1 ERLHLLPVE
10 RRLLLQPSDR
20 QLARVRRFARRRR
33 ARVRLG
39 QLEAQAL
46 ERGLDRG
53 QVRRGCRLARPGA
66 GERRPGRVDRLAEQA
81 VTAGELHLLPAPQL
95 FAQPLVAPRLR
106 RLPLERAALLL
117 HLENDV
123 VDARQVLLRGLEL
136 QLRRAAP
143 RLVFRHAG
151 RFLDQ
156 LPAIRRTRAQDL
168 ADLPL
173 LDHRI
178 RLDAETRVHQQVL
191 HVFQA
196 HDLAVDQVFA
206 FPRAIEPPRQLDV
219 ADDRRILVEDRLLRR
234 HLDDELAGRL
244 PVPRHARRDARQP
257 QAHLRRRRR
266 LPPVAP
272 LEDDVLHVLAAQA
285 LRALLAEHPGDRVD
299 DVALPAAA
307 GADAPGDAGADAK
320 LRARGKTPAAGG

>member
-1 ERLHLLPVE
+1 
-10 RRLLLQPSDR
+10 D
-20 QLARVRRFARRRR
+20 
-33 ARVRLG
+33 
-39 QLEAQAL
+39 AL
-46 ERGLDRG
+46 
-53 QVRRGCRLARPGA
+53 
-66 GERRPGRVDRLAEQA
+66 
-81 VTAGELHLLPAPQL
+81 
-95 FAQPLVAPRLR
+95 
-106 RLPLERAALLL
+106 
-117 HLENDV
+117 
-123 VDARQVLLRGLEL
+123 QVLLRGLEL

-156 LPAIRRTRAQDL
+156 LPAIRRTGAQDL

-219 ADDRRILVEDRLLRR
+219 ADDRRILVEDRLLLR

-299 DVALPAAA
+299 DVALPAAV
-307 GADAPGDAGADAK
+307 GADDRGDAGVEGK
-320 LRARGKTPAAGG
+320 LRSLGKALEAGDFEAVQAHMKVVAARTQDGPFRSGDIPLLGSGWVRFDEQVVLETTTGQRPFDAVSRHPANRDGPSGPANGGQSNNAPYLG